1 MHKVRK
7 SLAALLAVLAL
18 AVGVLF
24 TATPAMAATSQGKLT
39 VTGGAD
45 FANKS
50 VTAVRMFKV
59 TEDGTGYVLED
70 KWKNFFSETNLSSLG
85 WEDGTSTP
93 YSFVM
98 GLKSEEDETD
108 LVKFAEFAQKWAA
121 DNKATLDTDPS
132 IVFTSSVAT
141 GSGSNYTASIENLD
155 YGYYLVSPSAGS
167 SSDRTDKAD
176 AILVNI
182 DDTEVSQKLKSTW
195 PTVDKTVKPE
205 GGQGDGANADGA
217 AVGDTLEFT
226 LTSAVPDM
234 SAFDPNEG
242 YIFKFTD
249 KLSSGLTLEPNT
261 GFSSANV
268 TVKIGDTTLT
278 ADDFS
283 ASAAAGS
290 AGDAGKTV
298 LTIDLSGYFS
308 KILKGEVPGINAGDK
323 VVVTYQAKLNS
334 NAVIATDPNTN
345 EVTVD
350 YSTDPD
356 NPQHGTPSVPDKTY
370 TYTFG
375 FGVDKRAEE
384 AIGNRLAG
392 AKFQLYKD
400 SGNGTYAAGEETL
413 LKFDA
418 GAGSNP
424 VKYMY
429 NASGTVDI
437 ITTTATDYFMV
448 CGLDEG
454 TYWLVE
460 TAAPEGYNEIG
471 AIKVE
476 ISAVYNQTTGALTS
490 HTIKYTMPGENQQAQ
505 EASHSNNHTITVINK
520 AGTLLP
526 ETGGMGTVIFT
537 VVGVAAIAGGAIWC
551 VNRRRATSNGTH
563 TA

>member
-1 MHKVRK
+1 MLKNMK
-7 SLAALLAVLAL
+7 AKALALLAVLVL
-18 AVGVLF
+18 AVGALF
-24 TATPAMAATSQGKLT
+24 TASPAFAASTGKLT

-50 VTAVRMFKV
+50 VTAIRMFKV
-59 TEDGTGYVLED
+59 STDGTGYELEG
-70 KWKNFFSETNLSSLG
+70 KWKSFFSETNLSSLG
-85 WEDGTSTP
+85 WDDGTSTP
-93 YSFVM
+93 YNFVM
-98 GLKSEEDETD
+98 GLKNEGDETN
-108 LVKFAEFAQKWAA
+108 LVKFAELAQKWAA
-121 DNKATLDTDPS
+121 TNKSTLSTNPS
-132 IVFTSSVAT
+132 IVFTSAAAT
-141 GSGSNYTASIENLD
+141 GSGSNYTTSIEGLD

-167 SSDRTDKAD
+167 SSSDRTGKAD

-182 DDTEVSQKLKSTW
+182 DTTEVTQKLKSTW

-205 GGQGDGANADGA
+205 GGQGEGANADGA

-234 SAFDPNEG
+234 SAFDSEKG
-242 YIFKFTD
+242 YTFKFTD

-268 TVKIGDTTLT
+268 TVTIGNTSLKP
-278 ADDFS
+278 ADFT
-283 ASAAAGS
+283 ASATPGTS
-290 AGDAGKTV
+290 DDTGKTV

-308 KILKGEVPGINAGDK
+308 KILKGEFPGINAGDK
-323 VVVTYQAKLNS
+323 VVVTYKAKLNS

-345 EVTVD
+345 EVTVE

-356 NPQHGTPSVPDKTY
+356 NPQQGTPSVPDKTY

-375 FGVDKRAEE
+375 FGVDKRAEV
-384 AIGNRLAG
+384 ATGNRLAD
-392 AKFQLYKD
+392 AKFQVYKD
-400 SGNGTYAAGEETL
+400 DGNGTYTKGDETL
-413 LKFDA
+413 LKFDQVA
-418 GAGSNP
+418 SSSNP

-429 NASGTVDI
+429 NASGTVNT
-437 ITTTATDYFMV
+437 ITTTDTDYFMV

-460 TAAPEGYNEIG
+460 TDAPAGYNAIG
-471 AIKVE
+471 AIKVK
-476 ISAVYNQTTGALTS
+476 ISAEYNQETGELTS
-490 HTIKYTMPGENQQAQ
+490 HTIKYTMPGEGQQEQ
-505 EASHSNNHTITVINK
+505 EATHLTNHTITVINK

-537 VVGVAAIAGGAIWC
+537 VVGVAVIAGGAAWY
-551 VNRRRATSNGTH
+551 VSRRRSSGAH

>member
-1 MHKVRK
+1 MQKVARK
-7 SLAALLAVLAL
+7 MAALLAVLAL
-18 AVGVLF
+18 AVGVFF
-24 TATPAMAATSQGKLT
+24 TASPALAAASQGKLT

-59 TEDGTGYVLED
+59 TEDGTGYELEG
-70 KWKNFFSETNLSSLG
+70 KWESFFSETNLSSLG
-85 WEDGTSTP
+85 WNDGTSTP
-93 YSFVM
+93 YNFVM
-98 GLKSEEDETD
+98 GLKNGEDETN
-108 LVKFAEFAQKWAA
+108 LVKFAELAQEWAA
-121 DNKATLDTDPS
+121 TNKSTLSADPS
-132 IVFTSSVAT
+132 IVFTSAAAT
-141 GSGSNYTASIENLD
+141 GSGSNYTTSIEGLD

-182 DDTEVSQKLKSTW
+182 DATEVTQELKSTW
-195 PTVDKTVKPE
+195 PTVDKTVKPA

-234 SAFDPNEG
+234 SAFDSEKG
-242 YIFKFTD
+242 YTFKFTD
-249 KLSSGLTLEPNT
+249 KLSSGLTLEPSA

-268 TVKIGDTTLT
+268 TVTIGSTSLT
-278 ADDFS
+278 SADFT
-283 ASAAAGS
+283 ASATAGTN
-290 AGDAGKTV
+290 GDAGKTV
-298 LTIDLSGYFS
+298 LTIDLSDYFS
-308 KILKGEVPGINAGDK
+308 KILKGDVTGINAGDK
-323 VVVTYQAKLNS
+323 VVVTYKAKLNS
-334 NAVIATDPNTN
+334 NAVLATDPNTN

-356 NPQHGTPSVPDKTY
+356 NPQEGTPSVPDKTY

-384 AIGNRLAG
+384 ATGNRLAD
-392 AKFQLYKD
+392 AKFQVYKD
-400 SGNGTYAAGEETL
+400 NGDGTYTKDRETL
-413 LKFDA
+413 LKFDQVA
-418 GAGSNP
+418 SSSNP

-429 NASGTVDI
+429 NEGGNVDT
-437 ITTTATDYFMV
+437 ITTTADDFFMV

-460 TAAPEGYNEIG
+460 TDAPEGYNEIG

-476 ISAVYNQTTGALTS
+476 ISAEYDQTTGALGS
-490 HTIKYTMPGENQQAQ
+490 HTIKYTMPGEDQQAQ
-505 EASHSNNHTITVINK
+505 DASHPNHIITVINK

-551 VNRRRATSNGTH
+551 VSRRRATSNGAH

>member
-1 MHKVRK
+1 MQKVARK
-7 SLAALLAVLAL
+7 MAALLAVLAL
-18 AVGVLF
+18 AVGVFF
-24 TATPAMAATSQGKLT
+24 TASPALAAASQGKLT

-59 TEDGTGYVLED
+59 TEDGTGYELEG
-70 KWKNFFSETNLSSLG
+70 KWESFFSETNLSSLG
-85 WEDGTSTP
+85 WNDGTSTP
-93 YSFVM
+93 YNFVM
-98 GLKSEEDETD
+98 GLKNGEDETN
-108 LVKFAEFAQKWAA
+108 LVKFAELAQEWAA
-121 DNKATLDTDPS
+121 TNKSTLSADPS
-132 IVFTSSVAT
+132 IVFTSAAAT
-141 GSGSNYTASIENLD
+141 GSGSNYTTSIEGLD

-182 DDTEVSQKLKSTW
+182 DDAEVSQELKSTW

-234 SAFDPNEG
+234 SAFDPDKG
-242 YIFKFTD
+242 YTFKFTD
-249 KLSSGLTLEPNT
+249 KLSSGLTLEPSA

-268 TVKIGDTTLT
+268 TVKIGNTTLT

-283 ASAAAGS
+283 ASAAAGT
-290 AGDAGKTV
+290 AGDTGKTV
-298 LTIDLSGYFS
+298 LTIDLNAYFS
-308 KILKGEVPGINAGDK
+308 KILKGEVTGINAGDK
-323 VVVTYQAKLNS
+323 VIVTYKATLNS
-334 NAVIATDPNTN
+334 NAVLATDPNTN

-356 NPQHGTPSVPDKTY
+356 NPQQGTPSVPDKTY

-384 AIGNRLAG
+384 ATGNRLAN
-392 AKFQLYKD
+392 AKFQVYKD
-400 SGNGTYAAGEETL
+400 SGDGTYTEDGETL
-413 LKFDA
+413 LKFDQV
-418 GAGSNP
+418 AGSSKP

-429 NASGTVDI
+429 NANGTIDT
-437 ITTTATDYFMV
+437 ITTTADDFFMV

-454 TYWLVE
+454 IYWLVE
-460 TAAPEGYNEIG
+460 TDAPEGYNEIG
-471 AIKVE
+471 AIKVV
-476 ISAVYNQTTGALTS
+476 ISAEYNQTTGELTS
-490 HTIKYTMPGENQQAQ
+490 HTIKYTMPGEGQQEQ
-505 EASHSNNHTITVINK
+505 EVTHPNHTITVINK

-551 VNRRRATSNGTH
+551 VGRRRATSNGTH

>member
-24 TATPAMAATSQGKLT
+24 TATPAMAVPSQGKLT

-59 TEDGTGYVLED
+59 TKDGTGYELED
-70 KWKNFFSETNLSSLG
+70 KWENFFSETNLSSLG
-85 WEDGTSTP
+85 WNDGTSTP
-93 YSFVM
+93 YNFVM
-98 GLKSEEDETD
+98 GLKNGEDETN
-108 LVKFAEFAQKWAA
+108 LVKFAELAQKWAA
-121 DNKATLDTDPS
+121 TNKSTLSADPS
-132 IVFTSSVAT
+132 IVFTSAAAT
-141 GSGSNYTASIENLD
+141 GSGSNYTTSIEGLD

-167 SSDRTDKAD
+167 SSGRTDKAD

-182 DDTEVSQKLKSTW
+182 DATEVTQKLKSTW
-195 PTVDKTVKPE
+195 PTVDKTVKPD

-234 SAFDPNEG
+234 SAFDPEKG
-242 YIFKFTD
+242 YTFKFKD
-249 KLSSGLTLEPNT
+249 KLSSGLTLEPSA
-261 GFSSANV
+261 GFTSANV
-268 TVKIGDTTLT
+268 TVTIGNTPLTSTDFTASATAGTAGDT
-278 ADDFS
+278 
-283 ASAAAGS
+283 
-290 AGDAGKTV
+290 GKTV
-298 LTIDLSGYFS
+298 LTIDLSAYFS
-308 KILKGEVPGINAGDK
+308 KILKDEVSGINAGDK
-323 VVVTYQAKLNS
+323 VVVTYKAKLNS

-356 NPQHGTPSVPDKTY
+356 NPQEGTPSVPDKTY

-384 AIGNRLAG
+384 VNGNRLAG

-418 GAGSNP
+418 GTGSNP

-429 NASGTVDI
+429 NEGGTVDT
-437 ITTTATDYFMV
+437 ITTTATDCFMV

-460 TAAPEGYNEIG
+460 TDAPEGYNEIG
-471 AIKVE
+471 AIKVV
-476 ISAVYNQTTGALTS
+476 ISAEYNQATGELTK
-490 HTIKYTMPGENQQAQ
+490 HTIKYTMPGEDQQEQ
-505 EASHSNNHTITVINK
+505 EVTHPNHTITVINK

-526 ETGGMGTVIFT
+526 GTGGMGTVIFT

-551 VNRRRATSNGTH
+551 VGRRRATSNGAH

>member
-1 MHKVRK
+1 MLKNMK
-7 SLAALLAVLAL
+7 AKALALLAVLVL
-18 AVGVLF
+18 AVGALF
-24 TATPAMAATSQGKLT
+24 TATPAFATSTGKLT

-50 VTAVRMFKV
+50 VTAIRMFKV
-59 TEDGTGYVLED
+59 STDGTGYELEN
-70 KWKNFFSETNLSSLG
+70 KWETFFSEKNLSSLG
-85 WEDGTSTP
+85 WADGTSTP

-98 GLKSEEDETD
+98 GLKSGADETK
-108 LVKFAEFAQKWAA
+108 LVKFAELAQEWAA
-121 DNKATLDTDPS
+121 DNKDTLDTDPS

-141 GSGSNYTASIENLD
+141 GSGSNYTAFIENLD

-167 SSDRTDKAD
+167 SSGRIDKAD

-182 DDTEVSQKLKSTW
+182 DTTEVTQKLKSTW

-205 GGQGDGANADGA
+205 GGQGEGENADGA

-234 SAFDPNEG
+234 SAFDPKNG

-249 KLSSGLTLEPNT
+249 KLSSGLTLEPSD

-268 TVKIGDTTLT
+268 TVKIGENTLT
-278 ADDFS
+278 AGDFS
-283 ASAAAGS
+283 ATAGS
-290 AGDAGKTV
+290 EGDTGKTV
-298 LTIDLSGYFS
+298 LTIDLSAYFS
-308 KILKGEVPGINAGDK
+308 KILKGEVSGINAGDK
-323 VVVTYQAKLNS
+323 VIVTYKATLNS

-356 NPQHGTPSVPDKTY
+356 NPQQGTPSVPDKTY

-375 FGVDKRAEE
+375 FGVDKRAE
-384 AIGNRLAG
+384 AVTGNRLAN
-392 AKFQLYKD
+392 AKFQVYKD
-400 SGNGTYAAGEETL
+400 SGDGTYTEDDDTL
-413 LKFDA
+413 LKFNQVA
-418 GAGSNP
+418 SSSNP

-429 NASGTVDI
+429 NESGTVDT

-460 TAAPEGYNEIG
+460 TDAPEGYNEIG

-476 ISAVYNQTTGALTS
+476 ISAEYNQKTGALTS
-490 HTIKYTMPGENQQAQ
+490 HTIKYTMPGEGQQVAD
-505 EASHSNNHTITVINK
+505 HPNHTITVINK

-537 VVGVAAIAGGAIWC
+537 VIGVAVIAGGAAWY
-551 VNRRRATSNGTH
+551 VSRRRSSGAHN
-563 TA
+563 A

>member
-1 MHKVRK
+1 MLKNMK
-7 SLAALLAVLAL
+7 AKALALFAVLVL
-18 AVGVLF
+18 AVGVFF
-24 TATPAMAATSQGKLT
+24 TASPAFAASTGKLT

-50 VTAVRMFKV
+50 VTAIRMFKV
-59 TEDGTGYVLED
+59 STDGTGYELEG
-70 KWKNFFSETNLSSLG
+70 KWKSFFSETNLSSLG
-85 WEDGTSTP
+85 WDDGTSTP
-93 YSFVM
+93 YNFVM
-98 GLKSEEDETD
+98 GLKSGEDETK

-121 DNKATLDTDPS
+121 DNKATLATEPS
-132 IVFTSSVAT
+132 IVFTSAAAT
-141 GSGSNYTASIENLD
+141 GSGSNYTTSIEGLD

-167 SSDRTDKAD
+167 SSGRTDKAD

-182 DDTEVSQKLKSTW
+182 DATEVTQKLKSTW

-234 SAFDPNEG
+234 SAFDPEKG
-242 YIFKFTD
+242 YTFKFTD
-249 KLSSGLTLEPNT
+249 KLSSGLTLKPSA
-261 GFSSANV
+261 GFSSADV
-268 TVKIGDTTLT
+268 TVKIGKTTLK
-278 ADDFS
+278 AGDFT
-283 ASAAAGS
+283 ASATAGS
-290 AGDAGKTV
+290 EGDTGKTV
-298 LTIDLSGYFS
+298 LTIDLSTYFS
-308 KILKGEVPGINAGDK
+308 KILKGEVSGINAGDK
-323 VVVTYQAKLNS
+323 VIVTYKATLNS

-356 NPQHGTPSVPDKTY
+356 NPQTGTPSVPDKTY

-384 AIGNRLAG
+384 ATGNRLAG

-429 NASGTVDI
+429 NASGTVDT
-437 ITTTATDYFMV
+437 ITTTATDNFMV

-460 TAAPEGYNEIG
+460 TDAPEGYNEIG
-471 AIKVE
+471 AIKVV
-476 ISAVYNQTTGALTS
+476 ISAEYDQATGELTS
-490 HTIKYTMPGENQQAQ
+490 HTIKYTMPGEGQQEQ
-505 EASHSNNHTITVINK
+505 EVNHPNHTITVINK

-537 VVGVAAIAGGAIWC
+537 VIGVAVIAGGAAWY
-551 VNRRRATSNGTH
+551 VSRRRSSGAHN
-563 TA
+563 A

>member
-1 MHKVRK
+1 MLKNMK
-7 SLAALLAVLAL
+7 AKALALLAVLVL
-18 AVGVLF
+18 AVGALF
-24 TATPAMAATSQGKLT
+24 AATPAMAATSQGKLT

-59 TEDGTGYVLED
+59 TEDGTGYELEG
-70 KWKNFFSETNLSSLG
+70 KWEDFFSETNLSSLG
-85 WEDGTSTP
+85 WVEGTSTP
-93 YSFVM
+93 YNFVM
-98 GLKSEEDETD
+98 GLKNGEDETK
-108 LVKFAEFAQKWAA
+108 LVKFAELAQKWAA
-121 DNKATLDTDPS
+121 TNKSTLSADPS
-132 IVFTSSVAT
+132 IVFTSAAAT
-141 GSGSNYTASIENLD
+141 GSGSNYTTSIAGLD

-167 SSDRTDKAD
+167 SSGRTDEAD

-182 DDTEVSQKLKSTW
+182 DAPEVTQKLKSTW

-205 GGQGDGANADGA
+205 GGQGEGENADGA
-217 AVGDTLEFT
+217 AVGDTLEFA

-234 SAFDPNEG
+234 SAFDPDKG
-242 YIFKFTD
+242 YTFKFTD
-249 KLSSGLTLEPNT
+249 KLSSGLTLKPSA
-261 GFSSANV
+261 GFNSANV
-268 TVKIGDTTLT
+268 TVTIGNAPLT
-278 ADDFS
+278 STDFT
-283 ASAAAGS
+283 ASATAGT

-298 LTIDLSGYFS
+298 LTIDLSEYFS
-308 KILKGEVPGINAGDK
+308 KILKGEVSGINAGDK
-323 VVVTYQAKLNS
+323 VIVTYKATLNS

-356 NPQHGTPSVPDKTY
+356 NPQKGTPSVPDKTY

-384 AIGNRLAG
+384 ATGNRLAG

-429 NASGTVDI
+429 NASGTVDT
-437 ITTTATDYFMV
+437 ITTTATDNFMV

-460 TAAPEGYNEIG
+460 TDAPEGYNEIG
-471 AIKVE
+471 AIKVV
-476 ISAVYNQTTGALTS
+476 ISAEYNQATGELTR
-490 HTIKYTMPGENQQAQ
+490 HTIKYTMPGEGQQEQ
-505 EASHSNNHTITVINK
+505 EVNHPNHTITVINK

-537 VVGVAAIAGGAIWC
+537 VIGVAVIAGGAAWY
-551 VNRRRATSNGTH
+551 VSRRRSSGAHN
-563 TA
+563 A